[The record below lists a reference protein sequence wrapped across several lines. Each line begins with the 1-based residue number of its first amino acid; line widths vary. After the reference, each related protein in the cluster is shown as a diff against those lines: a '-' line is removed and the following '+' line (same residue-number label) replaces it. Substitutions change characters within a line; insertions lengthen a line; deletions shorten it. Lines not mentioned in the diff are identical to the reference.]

1 MDDSGE
7 PRIPQRHVAELSAFF
22 AAHDRWLFGDACV
35 RTRGD
40 RELAADLVQ
49 DTFEAAARAWATLRG
64 HAEGRQRAWLL
75 GTLADRKSTRL
86 NSSHVEI
93 SYAVFCLKKKKA
105 RLRGAPRNVL

>member
-22 AAHDRWLFGDACV
+22 AAHDRWLFGHACV

-75 GTLADRKSTRL
+75 GTLANKD
-86 NSSHVEI
+86 I
-93 SYAVFCLKKKKA
+93 SVSAASRRSAAGSPTSRPGTSL
-105 RLRGAPRNVL
+105 PRRTPRRRR